1 MNNQAIKDYLY
12 GMKKAIPVFF
22 GFLPV
27 AITFAIMAMGANMT
41 AVQTVSMSVMVFA
54 GASQIMAAGMIAGGA
69 GAFSIILATFVLNLR
84 HIIMS
89 TCVFKKMKP
98 RGVLR
103 KLASSF
109 GVTDE
114 SFAIF
119 TTEDDTRCTQSFLFG
134 VITVTYSSWIF
145 GTAVGVFASGFLP
158 EILADSFG
166 IALYALF
173 IALIVPDVKKSLKL
187 LAVVALTALIN
198 LALGLFIP
206 RSWAIIAA
214 TLTGALIGVFIV
226 DDKDG
231 EKDGEAV

>member
-1 MNNQAIKDYLY
+1 MNNQALKDYLY

-27 AITFAIMAMGANMT
+27 AITFAIMAMGSSMT
-41 AVQTVSMSVMVFA
+41 AAQTVSMSVMVFA
-54 GASQIMAAGMIAGGA
+54 GASQIMAAGMLAEGA
-69 GAFSIILATFVLNLR
+69 GAISIIVATFVLNLR

-98 RGVLR
+98 KGAMR

-119 TTEDDTRCTQSFLFG
+119 TTEDDSRCTQSFLFG

-145 GTAVGVFASGFLP
+145 GTAVGIFASGFLP
-158 EILADSFG
+158 KILADSFA

-173 IALIVPDVKKSLKL
+173 IALIVPDIKKSLRL
-187 LAVVALTALIN
+187 LAVVVITALLN
-198 LALGLFIP
+198 LALGIVIP
-206 RSWAIIAA
+206 SSWAIILS
-214 TLTGALIGVFIV
+214 TLAGALIGVFIV
-226 DDKDG
+226 EDKNS
-231 EKDGEAV
+231 EKGGEAV